1 VERSRDNGVLGVRV
15 DRDRFREQTR
25 RTAGRVLLWCA
36 AGLQH
41 TVAGQRRRSWYK
53 ALRDRAIRAAGVR
66 EVPLGDLAQR
76 TGLKPETVRGILR
89 HQPTSE

>member
-1 VERSRDNGVLGVRV
+1 VDRSRDNGVLGVRV
-15 DRDRFREQTR
+15 DRARLRVQAR
-25 RTAGRVLLWCA
+25 RQAGRVLLWWA
-36 AGLQH
+36 AGLQY

-66 EVPLGDLAQR
+66 DVPVGDLAAR

-89 HQPTSE
+89 HQRTSE